1 VIVDFGLILYCIVA
15 GGLYILLVGLL
26 WSFLERIVP
35 TFTDFPQEL
44 VEKKTFSWYFSNFI
58 VEFIFFVLMP
68 SVIYGWFYSV
78 LPISGV
84 RGGVAVGLYLFFFGM
99 IPLSMLIL
107 FRVRVPAV
115 YILYQLA
122 GLFFKVVGAA
132 AIIGYLYNL

>member
-1 VIVDFGLILYCIVA
+1 MIVDFGLVVYCIVA
-15 GGLYILLVGLL
+15 GGIYLMLFDLL
-26 WSFLERIVP
+26 WSFLERLVP
-35 TFTDFPQEL
+35 TFAHFPEDL

-78 LPISGV
+78 LPISGM
-84 RGGVAVGLYLFFFGM
+84 RGGMAVGLYLFFFGM

-107 FRVRVPAV
+107 FRVRLPAV